1 MKILFIGG
9 TLSGKSINV
18 PNTNT
23 YRNVV
28 MQPKLS
34 WEAPDIPPIEEVYHR
49 HQLLM
54 SKGTNPEVP
63 IEFFLHCSIKPEHI
77 VKLLKLSHGQ
87 EEA

>member
-1 MKILFIGG
+1 MKYLFIGG

-28 MQPKLS
+28 KQAQP
-34 WEAPDIPPIEEVYHR
+34 PDIPPVEEVYHKCV
-49 HQLLM
+49 L
-54 SKGTNPEVP
+54 NPEPPHLP
-63 IEFFLHCSIKPEHI
+63 IFLHCSIKPEHI
-77 VKLLKLSHGQ
+77 AKLLKLSHGQ

>member
-28 MQPKLS
+28 KQPTS
-34 WEAPDIPPIEEVYHR
+34 VGWGTPDIPPIEEVYHR
-49 HQLLM
+49 HAFLINDGNLA
-54 SKGTNPEVP
+54 
-63 IEFFLHCSIKPEHI
+63 IFLHCSIKPEHI